1 MSNNLKLKVLH
12 QFKQRIPRQEEVIF
26 SAHDQQ
32 LEFKGSPPVSTE
44 NKVISI
50 SFNREYHDMNK

>member
-32 LEFKGSPPVSTE
+32 LEIKGSPPVSTE
-44 NKVISI
+44 NTMTRRSDILGP
-50 SFNREYHDMNK
+50 

>member
-12 QFKQRIPRQEEVIF
+12 QFKQGIPHQEEVIF

-32 LEFKGSPPVSTE
+32 LEIKGSPPVSTE
-44 NKVISI
+44 NTVTRRSDILGP
-50 SFNREYHDMNK
+50 